1 MSELQTLVEAAG
13 HVNTPI
19 AICAV
24 AVLIFC
30 WLAVR
35 VVDRK
40 PRSRLTSVQS
50 YRLFRLT
57 IQLSCVVALG
67 AMALVVYS
75 PRNETVTASRISASI
90 KTPPTPASAVSA
102 NLQRPSP
109 PRNLRIVMTP

>member
-75 PRNETVTASRISASI
+75 PRNETVTASRISAPSI
-90 KTPPTPASAVSA
+90 KTPPTPASTVSA

-109 PRNLRIVMTP
+109 PG